1 MTYERKQFAYWHE
14 KTAYSKSVINSP
26 YTQAMER
33 SPMDQLL
40 HTSLG
45 VLYFSSIFS
54 IFHNS
59 L

>member
-1 MTYERKQFAYWHE
+1 MKESNSLNGHE
-14 KTAYSKSVINSP
+14 KTVYSKLVTNSP

-45 VLYFSSIFS
+45 VLFS